1 MKLRKADISGIQH
14 VAGLFKHEGIKVP
27 PRSHLV
33 SIIENAKTS
42 PFSASDIAKLYIYR
56 MEMVPRR
63 PLSKHVEEM
72 QEWNLSPEEYRDTMK
87 MILLNQLMFAGRRS
101 KLFDLFLA

>member
-1 MKLRKADISGIQH
+1 
-14 VAGLFKHEGIKVP
+14 
-27 PRSHLV
+27 
-33 SIIENAKTS
+33 
-42 PFSASDIAKLYIYR
+42 
-56 MEMVPRR
+56 MVPRR